1 MLNDAKSS
9 DVRPSGPVS
18 SPTSVTKSSNFVN
31 RRRKQTSL
39 LRYGASAADRRGP
52 KMVEPQRKAVS
63 KPRNELSRADR
74 NRIAAQNSRDPRK
87 AQFSYLERRLSEL
100 EEENRR
106 LLFAA
111 RSAPAQQD
119 ARKAA
124 EQENEVLRERLKDL
138 EGAME
143 GLGKGIHLRN
153 FRPRPTFSSP
163 PVPTSPH
170 FLG

>member
-1 MLNDAKSS
+1 
-9 DVRPSGPVS
+9 
-18 SPTSVTKSSNFVN
+18 
-31 RRRKQTSL
+31 
-39 LRYGASAADRRGP
+39 
-52 KMVEPQRKAVS
+52 MVEPQRKAVS

-74 NRIAAQNSRDPRK
+74 NRIAAQNSRDRRK

-100 EEENRR
+100 EEENRQ

-138 EGAME
+138 EGAIME
-143 GLGKGIHLRN
+143 GLGRLHRSQIVQVQVQANLNENGGAR
-153 FRPRPTFSSP
+153 
-163 PVPTSPH
+163 
-170 FLG
+170 